1 VTRFLTLLFSW
12 SWLLILS
19 IVPLSIILAIAL
31 AVPTDTVPPFH
42 FAADVGNFAAAA
54 TDPLYRRPLW
64 LSLRTAAVSTALCLL
79 IGYPMALGVARAAER
94 WRGPLLLAL
103 MLPFWTGF
111 LMRINAWIGM
121 LRDDGWINAALTFFG
136 FAPARLLYTDT
147 ALYIGMV
154 YTYLPFMV
162 LPVYA
167 RLAKLDPALLEAA
180 ADLGAS
186 PFRAFLRV
194 TLPLSLPGIAAGVA
208 LVFIP
213 CVGEY
218 VIPELLGGPGARAVG
233 RVLSEPRLADGG
245 RAGMAAAGR
254 AGGGADWHKGGHSG
268 GATRLKHDRSYP
280 SSRASAPAISSVCR
294 ARRRNAS
301 ASPISGRGGNAVRPS
316 ASARIALT
324 IQSRQAR
331 NAPGGIES
339 RKPGS
344 SCMADK
350 RPA

>member
-1 VTRFLTLLFSW
+1 MTFARAVSLAISWAWLLLF
-12 SWLLILS
+12 S
-19 IVPLSIILAIAL
+19 IVPLGVILLIAL
-31 AVPTDTVPPFH
+31 ARPADTVPPFS
-42 FAADVGNFAAAA
+42 FAADPGNFAIAA
-54 TDPLYRRPLW
+54 TDELYRAAFW
-64 LSLRTAAVSTALCLL
+64 LSLRTASISTVMCLL
-79 IGYPMALGVARAAER
+79 IGYPMALAVARAHER

-121 LRDDGWINAALTFFG
+121 LRDDGWINAALTLFG
-136 FAPARLLYTDT
+136 LAPVRLLYTDT

-167 RLAKLDPALLEAA
+167 RLAKLDATLLEAA

-218 VIPELLGGPGARAVG
+218 VIPELLGGPGAQLIG
-233 RVLSEPRLADGG
+233 RVMWEEFFENRDWPMASSLAWLLLMVLVVLPVCVRAAV
-245 RAGMAAAGR
+245 RAGRGNR
-254 AGGGADWHKGGHSG
+254 
-268 GATRLKHDRSYP
+268 P
-280 SSRASAPAISSVCR
+280 R
-294 ARRRNAS
+294 AR
-301 ASPISGRGGNAVRPS
+301 
-316 ASARIALT
+316 
-324 IQSRQAR
+324 
-331 NAPGGIES
+331 
-339 RKPGS
+339 
-344 SCMADK
+344 
-350 RPA
+350 